1 MLANRIFTTNRNRDF
16 TLRKV
21 ATDITVIIFTHNNNK
36 TQANSIKF
44 REKLTFAAAGTN
56 FPSDFL
62 EHAP

>member
-1 MLANRIFTTNRNRDF
+1 MNRDF
-16 TLRKV
+16 TLNKV
-21 ATDITVIIFTHNNNK
+21 AINITVIIFIHNNNK
-36 TQANSIKF
+36 TQVNSMKF